1 MNFITNLINYLKKF
15 IEDEN
20 GNPSSTRI
28 GKFLILFLF
37 AWEYISFILRHIQY
51 NPDTQMVMI
60 IVGILGIS
68 TWQSI
73 KGK

>member
-1 MNFITNLINYLKKF
+1 MSILNYLKKF
-15 IEDEN
+15 IEDKD
-20 GNPSSTRI
+20 GKPSSTRI

-37 AWEYISFILRHIQY
+37 AWEYADFILRHVQY
-51 NPDTQMVMI
+51 NPDNQMVMI
-60 IVGILGIS
+60 ILGILGIS